1 MEKYLVVGLGNP
13 GPNYQY
19 TRHNAGFYFLDAF
32 AAAQG
37 WRLDTKKMLGE
48 YGQGRFEGAQ
58 LLCVKPQTYMNRSGQ
73 CVRQYVDYF
82 DIPLDRVLVLHDDLD
97 LAEGRIKV
105 ARGGGAGGHNGIRSL
120 IEHLGSRDF
129 ARIRIGIGRPPG
141 PDGHDADKVSSYVLS
156 PFAQAVRTLWDER
169 TTLATEAVSLFVT
182 QGIECCMNRINGQ
195 GNL

>member
-1 MEKYLVVGLGNP
+1 MVGLGNP

-37 WRLDTKKMLGE
+37 WRLDSKKMQGE
-48 YGQGRFEGAQ
+48 YGQGRFEGTQ

-82 DIPLDRVLVLHDDLD
+82 AIPLDRVLVLHDDLD

-141 PDGHDADKVSSYVLS
+141 PEGHDADKVSSYVLS
-156 PFAQAVRTLWDER
+156 PLAQAVRILWDER
-169 TTLATEAVSLFVT
+169 TALAAEAISLFVT
-182 QGIECCMNRINGQ
+182 RGIESCMNHINGQ
-195 GNL
+195 GRS